1 MSDDVDDVDVGLLWV
16 RDVEVDMVYLM
27 SVEEFLRSYGF

>member
-1 MSDDVDDVDVGLLWV
+1 MSDDDGLLWV
-16 RDVEVDMVYLM
+16 RDAEVDQVYLM